1 MLEAAVRVAQI
12 ACGLNPDL
20 PEQTAAT
27 RGADP
32 FHHVGGGGQSVL
44 QGIEERAPG
53 LIGRRA
59 AQRLPGGASVPE
71 IAADEGAF
79 DLVAAQD
86 GTLGGVYRTRR
97 LALRKPAAGRT
108 LVSPHRLR

>member
-1 MLEAAVRVAQI
+1 M
-12 ACGLNPDL
+12 
-20 PEQTAAT
+20 
-27 RGADP
+27 
-32 FHHVGGGGQSVL
+32 L

-59 AQRLPGGASVPE
+59 PQRLAGGASVPE

-86 GTLGGVYRTRR
+86 GTLGGVCGTRR
-97 LALRKPAAGRT
+97 LALREAAAGRT
-108 LVSPHRLR
+108 LVDRTAGVDGAVRAGQPSSGAWQVAQD